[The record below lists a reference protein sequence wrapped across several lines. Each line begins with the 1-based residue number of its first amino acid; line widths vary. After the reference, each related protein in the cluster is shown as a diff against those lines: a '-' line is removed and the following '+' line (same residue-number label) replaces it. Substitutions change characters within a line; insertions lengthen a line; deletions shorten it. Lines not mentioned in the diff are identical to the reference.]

1 MTNVAGK
8 LAFGMVL
15 VLSGVAGECR
25 AADVRPIE
33 DFGRRATWSPAKFA
47 EVRSSVT
54 QWLASRELDVASQ
67 EQVEALWNSDPE
79 AQSNDAL
86 LDLVV
91 TTIALVEPKAQALVD
106 RCAAPRDTV
115 QLPDVAWLAEEG
127 TAPIVRDNLR
137 LLYGRWL
144 VQQRL
149 YDEAL
154 GQLQSLQPDDVV
166 DPAALLFYQAVV
178 HHRML
183 DREPGLAA
191 IARLLENED
200 SLPKRYAS
208 VARLMQAD
216 LEGLKDESLDHIAR
230 RMDDIRRRLDLG
242 RAGQKVREVED
253 GVIASLDKL
262 IEEIEKQQQQA
273 AAAAARA
280 GGQPG
285 QQPMMPLPDSRPMEL
300 KAPGD
305 VANKPV
311 GNKDG
316 WGELPPHERQEALQ
330 QIGKEFPAHYR
341 DMIEQ
346 YFRKLANDGAEQPQ
360 K

>member
-1 MTNVAGK
+1 MTKTAGK
-8 LAFGMVL
+8 VLFCSLLAFGAIWL
-15 VLSGVAGECR
+15 PCR
-25 AADVRPIE
+25 AADVRPVE
-33 DFGRRATWSPAKFA
+33 DFGRRATWSPVKFD
-47 EVRSSVT
+47 EVRASVT
-54 QWLASRELDVASQ
+54 EWLESRELDVASQ
-67 EQVEALWNSDPE
+67 QQVEGLWGSDPA
-79 AQSNDAL
+79 AQSTDAL
-86 LDLVV
+86 LDLVAATV
-91 TTIALVEPKAQALVD
+91 AIAEPKAKLLVD
-106 RCAAPRDTV
+106 ACAAPRSTV
-115 QLPDVAWLAEEG
+115 QLPDVAWLADEG
-127 TAPIVRDNLR
+127 TAPLVRDNLR
-137 LLYGRWL
+137 LFYGRWL

-154 GQLQSLQPDDVV
+154 EQLAPLQPADVV

-183 DREPGLAA
+183 DREPGLTA
-191 IARLLENED
+191 IERLLENEN

-242 RAGQKVREVED
+242 RAGKKVREVED

-280 GGQPG
+280 GGQQG

-305 VANKPV
+305 VANKPI

-346 YFRKLANDGAEQPQ
+346 YFRKLASGGAEEP
-360 K
+360 KK